1 MTIKIYNDRIEFGN
15 YILRE
20 SDTGFTFDG
29 KITANT
35 ISNSFQGTV
44 QGFTYSGNSPALPT
58 GSFVLDKFLFSS
70 DSVTAVSHGT
80 LTVNKTESSGQS
92 STTNGYATG
101 GVPPAPLSPA
111 YNTIHRFPF
120 VTTGDSIDAA
130 DLTTTSVRGAGQS
143 SSISGYHTQG
153 TVPATNLINKFPFA
167 TDLNATDIGNLVAI
181 RQSAVGHSSLTDG
194 YTAGGFSPP
203 SPTIFS
209 TIERFPF
216 STDTNATSVG
226 NLTQARRN
234 SSGQSS
240 FTRGYTTGGIVPGV
254 VTTIDSFLF
263 SSLSNIVD
271 VGDLT
276 QGRIASAGQSST
288 THGYNSGGR
297 SSPTSSTVVTTIY
310 RFPFSTSVTT
320 TDIGNLSQARDSAS
334 GQQV

>member
-15 YILRE
+15 YTLRE
-20 SDTGFTFDG
+20 TSNGFTFDG

-35 ISNSFQGTV
+35 IVNSFQGTV
-44 QGFTYSGNSPALPT
+44 AGFTYSGTSPALPV
-58 GSFVLDKFLFSS
+58 GSLVLDTFPFSS

-92 STTNGYATG
+92 SSTNGYASG
-101 GVPPAPLSPA
+101 GIPPAPLASS

-130 DLTTTSVRGAGQS
+130 DLTTNNTRGAGQS
-143 SSISGYHTQG
+143 SSTSGYHTG
-153 TVPATNLINKFPFA
+153 GVIPATNLINKFPFA
-167 TDLNATDIGNLVAI
+167 TDLNATDIGNLVTI
-181 RQSAVGHSSLTDG
+181 RQRAVGHSSLTEG
-194 YTAGGFSPP
+194 YTAGGVSPP
-203 SPTIFS
+203 SPTIFT
-209 TIERFPF
+209 TIEKFPF

-226 NLTQARRN
+226 NLTQGRRDA
-234 SSGQSS
+234 SAQSS
-240 FTRGYTTGGIVPGV
+240 FTRGYTSGGITPTI

-263 SSLSNIVD
+263 SSVSTIVD

-276 QGRIASAGQSST
+276 QGRLTSTGQSST
-288 THGYNSGGR
+288 THGYNSGGK
-297 SSPTSSTVVTTIY
+297 SSPTATTVVTTIY